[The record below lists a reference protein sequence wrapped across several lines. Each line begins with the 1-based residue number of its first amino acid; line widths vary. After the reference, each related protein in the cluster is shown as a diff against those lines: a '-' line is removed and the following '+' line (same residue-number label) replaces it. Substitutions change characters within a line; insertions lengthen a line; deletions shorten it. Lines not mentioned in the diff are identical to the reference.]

1 MNVEQKQTRHGVV
14 TSAKMD
20 KTVVVETQRLTRH
33 PLYERVLRRTT
44 KFKAHDE
51 ANECNEG
58 DEVEIEE
65 CRPISRTKSW
75 RVIDILKR
83 AE

>member
-1 MNVEQKQTRHGVV
+1 MEQQQKQVRHGVV

-20 KTVVVETQRLTRH
+20 KTVVVEVDRLTRH

-51 ANECNEG
+51 RNECNEG

-65 CRPISRTKSW
+65 CRPISKTKSW
-75 RVIDILKR
+75 RVVDIVKR